1 MQILEAFSLVQCLR
15 FPNVWKKK
23 GLPSWAL
30 KSFVTASSKKICS
43 NSLWYLETSVDVP
56 PISNP
61 ITGLNSCASFYSS
74 YN

>member
-30 KSFVTASSKKICS
+30 KSFVTASSKK
-43 NSLWYLETSVDVP
+43 
-56 PISNP
+56 
-61 ITGLNSCASFYSS
+61 LNLLSCW
-74 YN
+74 